1 MMVAA
6 LIRKTDCPR
15 CRDVAC
21 NASLSRSTNLD
32 LRKCPFSCAALAENP
47 RFTPRACGT
56 VLPTHFMSAVEAG
69 CILRFPF
76 AEDQS
81 MTTLR
86 ELIKDRRLYS
96 VDANRTVL
104 EAARYMLEHNIGA
117 LPVLRDGNLAGI
129 LSERDIMNRVVAVG
143 RTPGTTAVSEVM
155 TANPRAVPADES
167 IEECLFIMREFGFR
181 HLPIVEGKELKG
193 LVSLRDVLMH
203 QATEIEKQ
211 TRRAAS

>member
-1 MMVAA
+1 
-6 LIRKTDCPR
+6 
-15 CRDVAC
+15 
-21 NASLSRSTNLD
+21 
-32 LRKCPFSCAALAENP
+32 
-47 RFTPRACGT
+47 
-56 VLPTHFMSAVEAG
+56 
-69 CILRFPF
+69 
-76 AEDQS
+76 

-86 ELIKDRRLYS
+86 ELIKDRRVYS

-104 EAARYMLEHNIGA
+104 EAARYMMEHSVGA
-117 LPVLRDGNLAGI
+117 VPVMRDGNLTGI

-155 TANPRAVPADES
+155 TANPRAVAADES

-203 QATEIEKQ
+203 QAAEIERQ